1 MTKMPNSKHEEH
13 KAKKCSNEEL
23 CEKVSKLEDM
33 MHEFEK
39 EKKDHENF
47 ANDLLKTEQK
57 METMESSVLELVSK
71 TDHAIEEQRTEIDS
85 LHSAVD
91 TVQQDVDTMEDNFE
105 TAQENL
111 DDELKKQKKKEQE
124 LTDSYKVAVEI
135 NELFDDLKPE
145 IAELKQEVTQVEDEV
160 QVNAQDIAQNTAT
173 IHEEEEKKAEEK
185 YGLDIENLD
194 ECQRDHVKIYKD
206 TIVAHLL
213 LRSNPCNIQVLLK
226 KINEKSKKMG
236 FGSVVNITS
245 LTKEEMFYTNQET
258 LYNFLEQQEWN
269 LHELIVPKAD
279 SSQRDEGNATKVYAT
294 FREIIEVFLESGLI
308 KSSYHFTISEQDV
321 QEKPENVRGKWRA
334 MDTIIKK
341 LREIDAN
348 SAKPELE
355 KEIQKEDLIEQT
367 GGQGG
372 QAAPKG
378 EEGEKDERLGVDP
391 ETLPPNPDKQ
401 LQHLPRQNYHSSTG
415 WHDFL
420 VDF

>member
-1 MTKMPNSKHEEH
+1 MTKMPNSKHKEHEH
-13 KAKKCSNEEL
+13 KNCSNEEL

-39 EKKDHENF
+39 EKKDRKDF
-47 ANDLLKTEQK
+47 ANNLLETEHR
-57 METMESSVLELVSK
+57 MEQMQSSVQELAS
-71 TDHAIEEQRTEIDS
+71 TTHHAIEEQKTEFDN
-85 LHSAVD
+85 LHRAVD
-91 TVQQDVDTMEDNFE
+91 TVKQHVDAVEDNFE
-105 TAQENL
+105 TAKENL
-111 DDELKKQKKKEQE
+111 DDELKQQKKKEQE
-124 LTDSYKVAVEI
+124 LTDSYKVAVQI
-135 NELFDDLKPE
+135 NKMFDDLKPE
-145 IAELKQEVTQVEDEV
+145 IAELKQEVTEVEEQV
-160 QVNAQDIAQNTAT
+160 QSNAEDIAQTSAT

-213 LRSNPCNIQVLLK
+213 LRSNPCNIQVLLR

-245 LTKEEMFYTNQET
+245 LTKEEMFHTNQET

-294 FREIIEVFLESGLI
+294 FREIIEVFLQSGLI
-308 KSSYHFTISEQDV
+308 RSSYSFTISEQDV
-321 QEKPENVRGKWRA
+321 QEKPENVRGMWRA

-341 LREIDAN
+341 LREIDAT
-348 SAKPELE
+348 SAEPESK
-355 KEIQKEDLIEQT
+355 KEIQEQDPPEKT

-372 QAAPKG
+372 QAANL
-378 EEGEKDERLGVDP
+378 EHEEKDGTNES
-391 ETLPPNPDKQ
+391 TLPFDPDKE
-401 LQHLPRQNYHSSTG
+401 LQHLQRQKYHSSTG
-415 WHDFL
+415 WHEFL